1 MDIPNYG
8 ILAIWDEDIHVLDLQ
23 KHFRYLYDI
32 SLTLIT
38 RTFFSFLMINRTSGK
53 TLVIHNQNS
62 FGVVENKMKKNIIVI
77 LVVQK
82 LF

>member
-23 KHFRYLYDI
+23 KHFRYLYDF

-53 TLVIHNQNS
+53 TLGIHNQNS